1 MIRKKI
7 GVVGSGYVGMSLAVL
22 LAQNNDV
29 VVLDIDQARINQI
42 NDKRSTVADSYIE
55 LFLSK
60 KSLSLS
66 ATIDKEAAYKNASFV
81 IVATPTDYDVDSNF
95 FDTSTVDNVVC
106 DALNLNN
113 EALVVIK
120 STIPVGHTKLLQKK
134 FDTKRVIFSP
144 EFLREGKALEDN
156 LHPSRII
163 VGSNCE
169 GGQKFAELLN
179 QGAEKKN
186 IEILFMESTEAEAV
200 KLFANTY

>member
-7 GVVGSGYVGMSLAVL
+7 VVVGSGYVGMSLAVL

-95 FDTSTVDNVVC
+95 FDTSAVDNVVC

-134 FDTKRVIFSP
+134 FDT
-144 EFLREGKALEDN
+144 
-156 LHPSRII
+156 
-163 VGSNCE
+163 
-169 GGQKFAELLN
+169 
-179 QGAEKKN
+179 
-186 IEILFMESTEAEAV
+186 
-200 KLFANTY
+200 